1 MRFYYQFFCLFLLQ
15 EKIDYGERN
24 WQVNQQ
30 LVLPCSKPS
39 LVNGKTSQVYLRHPE
54 SMRYHAGG
62 VFTCRAQGKS
72 LKYPV
77 PHGRPVDLALNELQL
92 IN

>member
-1 MRFYYQFFCLFLLQ
+1 MERQAVDSFYQMRMPFV
-15 EKIDYGERN
+15 KAINER
-24 WQVNQQ
+24 
-30 LVLPCSKPS
+30 
-39 LVNGKTSQVYLRHPE
+39 VYLHYPE

-62 VFTCRAQGKS
+62 VLTSRVHRKL